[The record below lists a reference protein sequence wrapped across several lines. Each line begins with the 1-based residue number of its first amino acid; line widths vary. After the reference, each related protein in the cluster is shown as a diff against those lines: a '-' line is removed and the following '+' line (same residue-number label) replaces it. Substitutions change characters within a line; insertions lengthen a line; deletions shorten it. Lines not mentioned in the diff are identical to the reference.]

1 MIGWW
6 MKFALRTSGEQ
17 KFLPVIAL
25 IDDILEHFR
34 NEARALINFYRG
46 MGACMIR
53 QAGRALRSKKLRE
66 KPGLLI
72 SKSDC
77 SFFLPISRAQA

>member
-1 MIGWW
+1 MIGWL

-34 NEARALINFYRG
+34 NEARAPINFYRG

-53 QAGRALRSKKLRE
+53 QAGRALLSKKRE